1 MFLIP
6 RFFIPPIDTGDDP
19 DYYVLKENNEGC
31 DLPVN
36 SAPSSWWLNTAMS
49 ALSEWALNGDQPPV
63 AERLAITDDM
73 LSFQY
78 DEHGNVLGGG
88 GTLTLMFP
96 LQLSPVKARLASQL

>member
-88 GTLTLMFP
+88 AEP
-96 LQLSPVKARLASQL
+96 LR